1 MSGIIG
7 TAIVTA
13 ILVVTAFFCVRS
25 VIRNLRAQIRG
36 EGCGGC
42 SNCAGCTGSCPGSCS
57 AERLSGSDR
66 NKDSAFRSVLFILR
80 NKIPLSNSR
89 HRNI

>member
-7 TAIVTA
+7 TAIVIT
-13 ILVVTAFFCVRS
+13 ILVVTVFFCVRS

-36 EGCGGC
+36 EGCGSC
-42 SNCAGCTGSCPGSCS
+42 SNCAGCTGSCS